1 MPSSK
6 LDKYLNIL
14 DVLVE
19 RPQKITTIALRT
31 RVEPRELKHMMS
43 FLVAN
48 GVVEKREF
56 IKANQTV
63 YAINDR
69 GYAVFK
75 TLRAFKYFEKLKASM
90 PVIDEARQIASILSK
105 NITRFRKE

>member
-1 MPSSK
+1 MPTSK

-19 RPQKITTIALRT
+19 RPQKITTIAQEAH
-31 RVEPRELKHMMS
+31 VEHRELKRMMS

-48 GVVEKREF
+48 GVVERREYM
-56 IKANQTV
+56 KTNQAV

-75 TLRAFKYFEKLKASM
+75 TLRALKYFKKLKASM
-90 PVIDEARQIASILSK
+90 PVIEEARQIASIMSK
-105 NITRFRKE
+105 NMTRLRKE